1 MANTFLERQF
11 DTQGRTVTGPIVEET
26 MTIGG
31 VGRSTGVLFA
41 VLLAAAI
48 FGWGAV
54 DSGGTSPT
62 VPGWLLPAVLAAL
75 VVAIATVFR
84 PKWAPWSAPIYAAIE
99 GAFLGAISHVYDA
112 LFDGIVVQAVLAT
125 GVTFAVMLTLYVTR
139 TIRVTERMRSIIVGA
154 TMAIFAFYMLSIVL
168 SLFGTSVPLVW
179 DSGALGIGFSLVIIA
194 VAAFNLMLDF
204 DLIER
209 GSAAGMPEYMNWYA
223 AFGLLVTIVW
233 LYLEI
238 LRLLA
243 KLQRD

>member
-11 DTQGRTVTGPIVEET
+11 ATRDAMRTGPIVEET

-31 VGRSTGVLFA
+31 VGRATGMLFGL
-41 VLLAAAI
+41 LLAAAI
-48 FGWGAV
+48 FGWAAV
-54 DSGGTSPT
+54 DSGGPSPT
-62 VPGWLLPAVLAAL
+62 VPGWLLPAILVAL

-84 PKWAPWSAPIYAAIE
+84 PQWAPWSAPIYAVIE
-99 GAFLGAISHVYDA
+99 GALLGAISHVYEA
-112 LFDGIVVQAVLAT
+112 AFDGIVVQAILAT

-139 TIRVTERMRSIIVGA
+139 TIRVTARLRSIVVGA
-154 TMAIFAFYMLSIVL
+154 TIAIFAFYLVSILLSF
-168 SLFGTSVPLVW
+168 FGTTVPLVW
-179 DSGALGIGFSLVIIA
+179 DAGPLGIGFSLIVIAI
-194 VAAFNLMLDF
+194 AAFNLMLDF
-204 DLIER
+204 DLIEK
-209 GSAAGMPEYMNWYA
+209 GSDAGMPEYMNWYA

>member
-1 MANTFLERQF
+1 MANAFLERQF
-11 DTQGRTVTGPIVEET
+11 ATRDRTVTGPIVEDT

-31 VGRSTGVLFA
+31 VGRATGMLFGVLF
-41 VLLAAAI
+41 VAAI

-54 DSGGTSPT
+54 DSGGADPT
-62 VPGWLLPAVLAAL
+62 VPGWLLPAIIGAL
-75 VVAIATVFR
+75 VVAIATVVR
-84 PKWAPWSAPIYAAIE
+84 PQWAPWSAPIYAIVE
-99 GAFLGAISHVYDA
+99 GALLGAISHVYEA
-112 LFDGIVVQAVLAT
+112 YFDGIVVQAILAT

-139 TIRVTERMRSIIVGA
+139 TIRVTERLRSVIVGA
-154 TMAIFAFYMLSIVL
+154 TVAIFGFYLLSIVL

-179 DSGALGIGFSLVIIA
+179 DSGALGIGFSLVVIA

-204 DLIER
+204 DLIEK
-209 GSAAGMPEYMNWYA
+209 GSAAGLPEHMNWYA

>member
-11 DTQGRTVTGPIVEET
+11 ATREAMRTGPIVEDT

-31 VGRSTGVLFA
+31 VGRATGMLFG
-41 VLLAAAI
+41 LLFAAAI

-54 DSGGTSPT
+54 DSGGASPSI
-62 VPGWLLPAVLAAL
+62 PGWLLPAILVAL
-75 VVAIATVFR
+75 GVAVATVFR
-84 PKWAPWSAPIYAAIE
+84 PQWSPWSAPIYAVIE
-99 GAFLGAISHVYDA
+99 GALLGAISHVYEA
-112 LFDGIVVQAVLAT
+112 AFDGIVVQAILAT

-139 TIRVTERMRSIIVGA
+139 TIRVTQRLRSIVVGA
-154 TMAIFAFYMLSIVL
+154 TMAIFAFYLVSILLSF
-168 SLFGTSVPLVW
+168 FGTTVPLVW
-179 DSGALGIGFSLVIIA
+179 DSGALGIGFSLVVIA

-209 GSAAGMPEYMNWYA
+209 GSEAGMPEHMNWYA

>member
-11 DTQGRTVTGPIVEET
+11 AVREQTSTPLIIEET

-31 VGRSTGVLFA
+31 VGRATGTLFA
-41 VLLAAAI
+41 LLLAAAI
-48 FGWGAV
+48 VGWGAV
-54 DSGGTSPT
+54 DSGGASPS

-75 VVAIATVFR
+75 AVAIVTVFR
-84 PKWAPWSAPIYAAIE
+84 PQWAPWTAPVYALIE
-99 GAFLGAISHVYDA
+99 GAFLGAISHVYEA
-112 LFDGIVVQAVLAT
+112 MFDGIVVQAVLAT

-139 TIRVTERMRSIIVGA
+139 TIRVTARFRSVIVGA
-154 TMAIFAFYMLSIVL
+154 TVAIFAFYMISIVL

-179 DSGALGIGFSLVIIA
+179 DSGILGIGFSLFVIAI
-194 VAAFNLMLDF
+194 AAFNLMLDF

-209 GSAAGMPEYMNWYA
+209 GSAAGMPEHMNWYA

>member
-1 MANTFLERQF
+1 MANTVLERQF
-11 DTQGRTVTGPIVEET
+11 AVRDRVATGPIVEET

-31 VGRSTGVLFA
+31 VGRATGFLF
-41 VLLAAAI
+41 LLLFGAAI
-48 FGWGAV
+48 FGWSAV
-54 DSGGTSPT
+54 DSGGVSPA
-62 VPGWLLPAVLAAL
+62 VPGWLLPAVIGAL

-84 PKWAPWSAPIYAAIE
+84 PTWAPWSAPVYAVIE
-99 GAFLGAISHVYDA
+99 GALLGAISHVYDA

-139 TIRVTERMRSIIVGA
+139 TIRVTARLRSIIVGA
-154 TMAIFAFYMLSIVL
+154 TVAIFAFYMISILLSM
-168 SLFGTSVPLVW
+168 FGASVPLVW
-179 DSGALGIGFSLVIIA
+179 DSGALGIGFSLVVIA

-209 GSAAGMPEYMNWYA
+209 GSAAGMPEHMNWYA
-223 AFGLLVTIVW
+223 AFGLVVTIVW